1 MVTSGLRLGT
11 PALTTRGLKE
21 AEMEL
26 VAAWIDRVLG
36 SSGDAATIQAV
47 RGEIRAFCGK
57 FPLFHG

>member
-21 AEMEL
+21 AEMEQ

-36 SSGDAATIQAV
+36 SSGDAAVIAAV
-47 RGEIRAFCGK
+47 RAEIRAFCSR
-57 FPLFHG
+57 FPLFH